1 MGTLLALLLLG
12 LLLIQWQAHM
22 AVRETAARA
31 AAALCRGQGYQL
43 LDGTVA
49 LAGARLVR
57 SEQGFLVIRRVFQFA
72 YSPEGAT
79 RQTGF
84 VIMLGGQVDSI
95 GL

>member
-1 MGTLLALLLLG
+1 MGALASLLLLALLIAL
-12 LLLIQWQAHM
+12 WQEHM
-22 AVRETAARA
+22 AARESAGRA
-31 AAALCRGQGYQL
+31 AANLCRQQGYQL
-43 LDGTVA
+43 LDGTVS

-57 SEQGFLVIRRVFQFA
+57 NATGFPVIRRVFQFA